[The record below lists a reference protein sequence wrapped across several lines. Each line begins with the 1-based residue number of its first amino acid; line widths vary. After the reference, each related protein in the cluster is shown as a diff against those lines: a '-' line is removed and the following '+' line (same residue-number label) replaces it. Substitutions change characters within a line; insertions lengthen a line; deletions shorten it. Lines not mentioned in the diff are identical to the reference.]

1 MNFSRRVSS
10 YVHTGTI
17 IPDYT
22 RQVHSQVTSMF
33 NCSSSGASLIKLEA
47 VRDIPSMSAIVK
59 YPVVVFKQTSDP
71 GFLFAV
77 KKFLGQRMNPADV
90 KIDNEAFEIVVHN
103 HSAKEVREFVK
114 QYNRGLTEGGHG
126 GFRGHPTVVEREI
139 DLEQELRTV
148 TAERDALEQELESGR
163 QNQAE
168 LGDKWGDDRRDYEE
182 SIDLLT
188 RRLIKRKKALD
199 RMEEEY
205 DQLVLAEREERQQL
219 LRRWRRTPLWKVG
232 WQRLLALVDSEREG

>member
-1 MNFSRRVSS
+1 M
-10 YVHTGTI
+10 
-17 IPDYT
+17 
-22 RQVHSQVTSMF
+22 
-33 NCSSSGASLIKLEA
+33 IKLKA
-47 VRDIPSMSAIVK
+47 VRAIPSMSTVVK
-59 YPVVVFKQTSDP
+59 YPVVVFKQNSDP
-71 GFLFAV
+71 GFLRGV
-77 KKFLGQRMNPADV
+77 KNFLGHRMKPGDL
-90 KIDNEAFEIVVHN
+90 KIDMEAFEIVVRN
-103 HSAKEVREFVK
+103 HTAQEVREFVK

-199 RMEEEY
+199 RMEVEY
-205 DQLVLAEREERQQL
+205 DQQVLAEREERRQL
-219 LRRWRRTPLWKVG
+219 LRRWRWTPLWKVG